1 MKLLASMA
9 CFLSFAL
16 LANTSLQAQV
26 LHIPLSQQG
35 STRIKMPM
43 HGDKQTQV
51 IEQFGEPTR
60 RHASVG
66 QPPITRWDYPS
77 FSVYFEHSTVVNS
90 VQIHQPSAS
99 TAP

>member
-35 STRIKMPM
+35 SARIKMPM

-51 IEQFGEPTR
+51 
-60 RHASVG
+60 
-66 QPPITRWDYPS
+66 D
-77 FSVYFEHSTVVNS
+77 
-90 VQIHQPSAS
+90 
-99 TAP
+99 